1 MEVRSRFIAQERM
14 GTWLVVT
21 LGVAVLALLT
31 AIWGIRE
38 ARLGSVVAQVEVL
51 KLDERIKALE
61 AARPS
66 EPAAAPAP
74 AAQ

>member
-14 GTWLVVT
+14 GAWVIVT
-21 LGVAVLALLT
+21 LGIAVLALVMALWGLQESRLT
-31 AIWGIRE
+31 
-38 ARLGSVVAQVEVL
+38 VAVNQMQFL

>member
-14 GTWLVVT
+14 GAWVIVT
-21 LGVAVLALLT
+21 LGIAVLALLT

-61 AARPS
+61 AARP
-66 EPAAAPAP
+66 AAAPAP